1 MHEPRLKKTH
11 LRRNELIMRHTVFH
25 VCKANQ
31 GVILFSCEFYEIS
44 KNTCF
49 TEHLQATASVK
60 IEMKVKIMTSK

>member
-1 MHEPRLKKTH
+1 
-11 LRRNELIMRHTVFH
+11 MRHTVFH
-25 VCKANQ
+25 VCKVNQ

-60 IEMKVKIMTSK
+60 IEMKVNIMTSK